1 MRDAIQQGQAQLR
14 EATLYDA
21 KAAVVEIDQAIRFG
35 YKQKNP
41 MSVAKLLELKA
52 KLHGLLVD
60 KVEVAAVDLRGAM
73 EKANNRVLKIVNAAQ
88 IGDSGEG
95 DSQTG
100 SV

>member
-1 MRDAIQQGQAQLR
+1 LNSGHEPTVLHSLDTRKDR
-14 EATLYDA
+14 
-21 KAAVVEIDQAIRFG
+21 RH
-35 YKQKNP
+35 
-41 MSVAKLLELKA
+41 
-52 KLHGLLVD
+52 HGLLVD

>member
-1 MRDAIQQGQAQLR
+1 
-14 EATLYDA
+14 
-21 KAAVVEIDQAIRFG
+21 
-35 YKQKNP
+35 
-41 MSVAKLLELKA
+41 
-52 KLHGLLVD
+52 LLVD